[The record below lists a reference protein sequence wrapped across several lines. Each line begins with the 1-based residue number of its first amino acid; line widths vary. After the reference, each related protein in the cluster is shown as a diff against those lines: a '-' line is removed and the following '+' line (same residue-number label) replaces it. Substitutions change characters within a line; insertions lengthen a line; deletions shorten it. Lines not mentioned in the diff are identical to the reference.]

1 MQEILRQK
9 KAGIDVIKKFLT
21 DTNKVQLP
29 FKAVVEAVKAREGR
43 NWERRKFEERHSS
56 LSGLNTPQKRD
67 SSAAKSPSPI
77 KKSSFSATS
86 GRKISVI
93 SRASS
98 SQQKSRSFIEHQT
111 LSQGKDYR
119 AIASAIN
126 RSKTT
131 E

>member
-43 NWERRKFEERHSS
+43 NWERRKIEERHSS
-56 LSGLNTPQKRD
+56 LSGLNSPFRAD
-67 SSAAKSPSPI
+67 SATAKSPSPL
-77 KKSSFSATS
+77 KKSSFTATS

-93 SRASS
+93 TRSTS
-98 SQQKSRSFIEHQT
+98 SQQKSRSFIEHET